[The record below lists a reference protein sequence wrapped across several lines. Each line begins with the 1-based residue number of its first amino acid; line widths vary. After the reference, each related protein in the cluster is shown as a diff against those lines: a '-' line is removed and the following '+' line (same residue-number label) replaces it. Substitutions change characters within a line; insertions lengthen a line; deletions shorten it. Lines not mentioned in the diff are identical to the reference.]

1 MAFCATIYESI
12 QVFAPETWQHFYFNP
27 TLSPFKVPLVLSAFL
42 MGIWLFIVVL
52 LAVLDDLFR
61 QLRQAAHIILLG
73 LASCCIFCYFFF
85 ILTTFIYVGYL
96 FLTAFVWV
104 FLKRLSHF
112 AAGFTLSL
120 RQMRAER
127 FRGGKG
133 VCPHCGAIN
142 E

>member
-1 MAFCATIYESI
+1 MSADGVLCHYLRIY
-12 QVFAPETWQHFYFNP
+12 T
-27 TLSPFKVPLVLSAFL
+27 
-42 MGIWLFIVVL
+42 IVVL

-61 QLRQAAHIILLG
+61 QLSPAAAVFYLLG

-85 ILTTFIYVGYL
+85 ILTTSIYVGYL

-104 FLKRLSHF
+104 FLKRLRI
-112 AAGFTLSL
+112 SL
-120 RQMRAER
+120 LASRYRCGRCGQKLRE
-127 FRGGKG
+127 KG